1 MFDNVR
7 NLCNIALNA
16 FSQILK
22 LKKGKA
28 FNHLPLIGFQH
39 LRGTEPFYNSHGF
52 EPSGFCRIIKCNKS
66 IFNTAVGTGNKKA
79 KRLDKTPF

>member
-39 LRGTEPFYNSHGF
+39 LKGTEPKIKTGF
-52 EPSGFCRIIKCNKS
+52 QGSIIICQGISGEG
-66 IFNTAVGTGNKKA
+66 V
-79 KRLDKTPF
+79 